1 MLGALQLWKL
11 REMVVD
17 TNEVSEKEY
26 HDAILKTGMLPIEMV
41 KALITGDELSR
52 DFKPEWKFYDLD

>member
-17 TNEVSEKEY
+17 SGEMGQKEY
-26 HDAILKTGMLPIEMV
+26 HDAILNLGVLPIEMV
-41 KALITGDELSR
+41 KAAIRGEELSR
-52 DFKPEWKFYDLD
+52 DFKPGWKFYDFD